1 MDKTKQRKVALIL
14 SITFNDRAM
23 TEFENWAKE
32 ESVMFNLLQILRS
45 SINIL
50 IEKFYKYIDY
60 IQYVN
65 TSLPSLC
72 EIFY

>member
-1 MDKTKQRKVALIL
+1 MDKIKQRKVAPIL

-32 ESVMFNLLQILRS
+32 ESVMFNLLQNVRS

-60 IQYVN
+60 IQ
-65 TSLPSLC
+65 C
-72 EIFY
+72 